1 VAVVKLVLAYDGSGF
16 HGFARQPGRRTVEGV
31 LLEGLERVLG
41 RKPKLSV
48 AGRTDAGVHAWGQVV
63 SFESPDEENPTRLA
77 RAVNGMLAPEVV
89 VRFSVRA
96 PDGFDARTSATARQ
110 YRYRIRTAS
119 VPDPFTAR
127 FEWHRPGDYRLGA
140 MRAAARHLVGRHDFT
155 SFCRAPKEGGST
167 VRTLRRLTARRDGEH
182 LEVGARADS
191 FLHQMVRSLVGTLVA
206 VGEGAMEPGSM
217 PAVLAARDRSAAGPM
232 APPDGLVLVSVTY
245 GPSPS
250 RTRSGASGERR

>member
-1 VAVVKLVLAYDGSGF
+1 VAVVKLVLAYDGSDF
-16 HGFARQPGRRTVEGV
+16 HGFARQPRRRTVEGA

-41 RKPKLSV
+41 RRPKLSV

-63 SFESPDEENPTRLA
+63 SLETGEDPARLA
-77 RAVNGMLAPEVV
+77 RALNGMLAPEVV
-89 VRFSVRA
+89 VRRAVRA
-96 PDGFDARTSATARQ
+96 RDGFDARANATARQ

-140 MRAAARHLVGRHDFT
+140 MRAAARHLMGQHDFA
-155 SFCRAPKEGGST
+155 SFCRAPKDGGST
-167 VRTLRRLTARRDGEH
+167 VRTLRRLTARRDGER

>member
-1 VAVVKLVLAYDGSGF
+1 VAVVKLVLAYDGSEF
-16 HGFARQPGRRTVEGV
+16 HGFARQPGRRTVEGA

-41 RKPKLSV
+41 ESPQLSV
-48 AGRTDAGVHAWGQVV
+48 AGRTDAGVHAWGQVI
-63 SFESPDEENPTRLA
+63 SFETEEDPA
-77 RAVNGMLAPEVV
+77 RVARSLNGMLAPEVV
-89 VRFSVRA
+89 VRSAARA
-96 PDGFDARTSATARQ
+96 PDGFDARSRATARQ

-127 FEWHRPGDYRLGA
+127 FEWYRPGDYRLGA
-140 MRAAARHLVGRHDFT
+140 MRAAARHLVGRHDFA
-155 SFCRAPKEGGST
+155 SFCRAPKDGGST
-167 VRTLRRLTARRDGEH
+167 VRTLRRLTARRDGER
-182 LEVGARADS
+182 LEIGARADS

-217 PAVLAARDRSAAGPM
+217 PAVLAARDRSAAGPV

-250 RTRSGASGERR
+250 RARSGVSGERR

>member
-1 VAVVKLVLAYDGSGF
+1 VAVVKLVLAYDGSEF
-16 HGFARQPGRRTVEGV
+16 HGFARQPGRRTVEGG

-41 RKPKLSV
+41 ERPQLSV
-48 AGRTDAGVHAWGQVV
+48 AGRTDAGVHAWGQVI
-63 SFESPDEENPTRLA
+63 SFETEEDPA
-77 RAVNGMLAPEVV
+77 RVARSLNGMLAPEVV
-89 VRFSVRA
+89 VRSAARA
-96 PDGFDARTSATARQ
+96 PDGFDARTRATARQ

-140 MRAAARHLVGRHDFT
+140 MRAAARHLVGRHDFA
-155 SFCRAPKEGGST
+155 SFCRAPKDGGST

-217 PAVLAARDRSAAGPM
+217 PAVLAARDRSAAGPV

-250 RTRSGASGERR
+250 RARSGVSGERR

>member
-1 VAVVKLVLAYDGSGF
+1 MAVVKLVLAYDGSEF
-16 HGFARQPGRRTVEGV
+16 HGFASQPGRRTVEGA

-41 RKPKLSV
+41 ERPKLSV

-63 SFESPDEENPTRLA
+63 SFETEEDPA
-77 RAVNGMLAPEVV
+77 RVARSLNGMLAPEVV
-89 VRFSVRA
+89 VRRAVRA
-96 PDGFDARTSATARQ
+96 RDGFDARANATARQ
-110 YRYRIRTAS
+110 YQYRIRTAS

-140 MRAAARHLVGRHDFT
+140 MRTAARHLLGQHDFA
-155 SFCRAPKEGGST
+155 SFCRAPKDGGST
-167 VRTLRRLTARRDGEH
+167 VRTLRRLTARRDGER

-217 PAVLAARDRSAAGPM
+217 PAVLAARDRSAAGPV